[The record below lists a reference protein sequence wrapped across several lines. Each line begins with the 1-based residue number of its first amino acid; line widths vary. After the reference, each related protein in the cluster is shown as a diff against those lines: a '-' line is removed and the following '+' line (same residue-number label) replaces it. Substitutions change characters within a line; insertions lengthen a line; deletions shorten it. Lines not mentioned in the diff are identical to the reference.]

1 MKKRKRNKGD
11 NMRMFIAIELEN
23 TLKEYIFEKQQM
35 IKNNSRKGNFSRKE
49 NFHLTLKFIG
59 EVNIEEI
66 EDIKKAIN
74 KTALGYSHFKIN
86 LGKLGYFSRKNKKII
101 WIGIS
106 QGNKRLNQLF
116 NILETNLDRFGFER
130 EIRGLKP
137 HITLA
142 REVVL
147 KKDFNFLSK
156 EIRIEDKEIQVKKI
170 SLMESTRIDGLLT
183 YRPIY
188 RKDLQDVNL
197 T

>member
-1 MKKRKRNKGD
+1 
-11 NMRMFIAIELEN
+11 MRMFIAIELDN
-23 TLKEYIFEKQQM
+23 TLKEYVFQRQQI
-35 IKNNSRKGNFSRKE
+35 IKNNSRRGNFSRKE

-74 KTALGYSHFKIN
+74 NTASVFSPFKMN
-86 LGKLGYFSRKNKKII
+86 LGELGYFPRKNKKII
-101 WIGIS
+101 WIGTS
-106 QGNKRLNQLF
+106 QGNKKLHKLF
-116 NILETNLDRFGFER
+116 NILETNLDRLGFER
-130 EIRGLKP
+130 EARGLKP

-147 KKDFNFLSK
+147 KKDFKLLSK
-156 EIRIEDKEIQVKKI
+156 EISIESKEIPVKKI

-188 RKDLQDVNL
+188 TKCLQHVNL